1 MRFIFKYIILALLF
15 LTIAEAQENKVL
27 AKIGTFEITSDEFV
41 ARYELTPQLLK
52 ENQKIKEELKLE
64 FLYSLIAEKL
74 LALYGEQMR
83 LDTSAIVKQSLQ
95 YFEEMFVRDALYK
108 KVIQEKAQYKT
119 DSLLNFYLSN
129 ANNVKMIYIYSDNDT
144 DINKIYS
151 LLKLGVPFDSLYSEL
166 NSGRIDTF
174 SVSIGQIKE
183 DVENKLFLLPDG
195 AFSSPIEMDNGWYI
209 FKILKRYNPMITKSK
224 GWESD
229 FKNSKRIAKERSE
242 YSFYKEYI
250 KNFFS
255 NKEVKIN
262 AKLLRNISSQV
273 YSVLSQRDDQNQDP
287 YNRSLLAKDIA
298 FIGHKMGKDSLVQ
311 PIVEMSNSFITTGD
325 YLNFLKFEHF
335 TVDTLDYLFV
345 FKSLSNKLKNFIE
358 YKMLAHE
365 GYLIG
370 LQNSFEVKKQ
380 VKMWKENYFMQLV
393 TSMFIDSASVS
404 DDEIITFYNERK
416 NGSLRNKEVNIV
428 EIFTDSLEI
437 VESALQSLD
446 DNADFIELAKK
457 YSKKFDGNVKNLE
470 SGFFNVNSKGQ
481 LGQIASKMK
490 VGDVYGPIKIQE
502 DILIFKVIAV
512 REDSLLLKNNFTQ
525 IKDELKREL
534 GFLKKQK
541 SFNKFIG
548 NLANK
553 YGVDVFKEELKNIL
567 VTSHHSIVYN
577 YLGFG
582 GRVLAVPLLNVNME
596 WVPEWKSNPDNI
608 Q

>member
-1 MRFIFKYIILALLF
+1 MRFIFKYLILALPF
-15 LTIAEAQENKVL
+15 LTIAEAQENQVL
-27 AKIGTFEITSDEFV
+27 AKIGTIEITSDEFM

-74 LALYGEQMR
+74 LALYGEQIR
-83 LDTSAIVKQSLQ
+83 LDTSVIVKQSLK

-108 KVIQEKAQYKT
+108 KVVQEKAQLKT

-129 ANNVKMIYIYSDNDT
+129 ANNVKMIYIYSDNNT
-144 DINKIYS
+144 EINKIYS
-151 LLKLGVPFDSLYSEL
+151 LLKLGIPFDSLYSEL
-166 NSGRIDTF
+166 NSGRTDTF
-174 SVSIGQIKE
+174 SVSVGQIKE
-183 DVENKLFLLPDG
+183 DVENKLFSLPDG
-195 AFSSPIEMDNGWYI
+195 AFSSPIEMDDGWYI
-209 FKILKRYNPMITKSK
+209 FKILKRYNPIITISK

-242 YSFYKEYI
+242 FSFYKEYL

-273 YSVLSQRDDQNQDP
+273 YSILSQRIDQNQTFYD
-287 YNRSLLAKDIA
+287 RALLVNDIA
-298 FIGHKMGKDSLVQ
+298 FIELKMGKDSLVQ
-311 PIVEMSNSFITTGD
+311 PIVEMSNSFITIGD
-325 YLNFLKFEHF
+325 YLNFLRFENF

-358 YKMLAHE
+358 YKMLANE
-365 GYLIG
+365 GYLLG
-370 LQNSFEVKKQ
+370 LQNSVEVKKQ

-404 DDEIITFYNERK
+404 DDEIIAFYNERK

-437 VESALQSLD
+437 VENVLKSVE
-446 DNADFIELAKK
+446 DNKDFIELAKK
-457 YSKKFDGNVKNLE
+457 YSQKFDGNVKNLE

-490 VGDVYGPIKIQE
+490 VGEVYGPIKIQE
-502 DILIFKVIAV
+502 DFLIFKLIAV

-553 YGVDVFKEELKNIL
+553 YGVDIFKEKLKNIL

-596 WVPEWKSNPDNI
+596 WLPEWKSNPENI

>member
-1 MRFIFKYIILALLF
+1 MRFIFKYLILALPF
-15 LTIAEAQENKVL
+15 LTIAEAQENQVL
-27 AKIGTFEITSDEFV
+27 AKIGTIEITSDEFM

-74 LALYGEQMR
+74 LALYGEQIR
-83 LDTSAIVKQSLQ
+83 LDTSVIVKQSLK

-108 KVIQEKAQYKT
+108 KVVQEKAQLKT

-129 ANNVKMIYIYSDNDT
+129 ANNVKMIYIYSDNNT
-144 DINKIYS
+144 EINKIYS
-151 LLKLGVPFDSLYSEL
+151 LLKLGIPFDSLYSEL
-166 NSGRIDTF
+166 NSGRTDTF
-174 SVSIGQIKE
+174 SVSVGQIKE
-183 DVENKLFLLPDG
+183 DVENKLFSLPDG
-195 AFSSPIEMDNGWYI
+195 AFSSPIEMDDGWYI
-209 FKILKRYNPMITKSK
+209 FKILKRYNPIITKSK

-242 YSFYKEYI
+242 FSFYKEYL

-273 YSVLSQRDDQNQDP
+273 YSILSQRIDQNQTF
-287 YNRSLLAKDIA
+287 YNRALLVNDIA
-298 FIGHKMGKDSLVQ
+298 FIELKMGKDSLVQ
-311 PIVEMSNSFITTGD
+311 PIVEMSNSFITIGD
-325 YLNFLKFEHF
+325 YLNFLRFENF

-358 YKMLAHE
+358 YKMLANE
-365 GYLIG
+365 GYLLG
-370 LQNSFEVKKQ
+370 LQNSVEVKKQ

-404 DDEIITFYNERK
+404 DDEIIAFYNERK

-437 VESALQSLD
+437 VENVLKSVE
-446 DNADFIELAKK
+446 DNKDFIELAKK
-457 YSKKFDGNVKNLE
+457 YSQKFDGNVKNLE

-490 VGDVYGPIKIQE
+490 VGEVYGPIKIQE
-502 DILIFKVIAV
+502 DFLIFKLIAV

-553 YGVDVFKEELKNIL
+553 YGVDIFKEKLKNIL

-596 WVPEWKSNPDNI
+596 WVPEWKSNPENI